1 MTGEAVRSG
10 TSARDSGPLA
20 VTWAGHSTVLIELD
34 GTRLLTDPVLRDR
47 VGPLTRI
54 SSPVAAG
61 LAERIDAIVISH
73 LHSDHADLRSV
84 LRIGRST
91 PIIAPPAA
99 AAWLARNGLHNVQQ
113 LAAGQDT
120 HVGAIQL
127 SATPAAHDGR
137 RWPLGPRADAVGFV
151 ARGSQSCYFAGDT
164 DLFSEMAQIAG
175 PIDIALLPVW
185 GWGPTLGPGHL
196 DPERAATAAS
206 LIGPRVA
213 VPIHWGTF
221 ALRWSARR
229 PADPTLPARRF
240 QSLVARDSPSVQVRV
255 LAPGERT
262 ELPANHAASSMGQI
276 DEPSPETPA

>member
-1 MTGEAVRSG
+1 MTRQAVRSG
-10 TSARDSGPLA
+10 TSARDPGPLA
-20 VTWAGHSTVLIELD
+20 VTWAGHSTALIELD
-34 GTRLLTDPVLRDR
+34 GIRLLTDPVLRDR

-54 SSPVAAG
+54 ASPVEQR

-73 LHSDHADLRSV
+73 LHSDHADLRSL
-84 LRIGRST
+84 LRVGRST
-91 PIIAPPAA
+91 PIFAPPAA
-99 AAWLARNGLHNVQQ
+99 ARWLARNGLHNVQQ

-120 HVGAIQL
+120 RVGAVQL

-164 DLFSEMAQIAG
+164 DLFSDMAQIAG

-206 LIGPRVA
+206 LIGPRIA

-221 ALRWSARR
+221 ALRWPARR
-229 PADPTLPARRF
+229 PAHPALPARRF
-240 QSLVARDSPSVQVRV
+240 ESLVTRDRPSVQVRV

-262 ELPANHAASSMGQI
+262 ELPASEAATSMREI
-276 DEPSPETPA
+276 DERPPETPA